1 MYNDDTSRADYIQAC
16 LGDQQ
21 EPRLSRKSSCHFL
34 LRLLPFNWVGTEILT
49 DHMTGI
55 IWVQLQGFENDHE
68 WMYLT
73 ISLKSTRVWIKKV
86 KLEARVVGRLLV
98 SIFGHH
104 QWVALV
110 SIAALAV
117 VTIVTG
123 IVGTVF
129 VAIHQALPLL
139 LTSLHMICWLFEMM
153 MKMSYEYVCGAVGVV
168 SNPVLI
174 RPIHFFSGSHL
185 PNFEGTAHLHSA
197 S

>member
-49 DHMTGI
+49 DHMTRI
-55 IWVQLQGFENDHE
+55 IENDHE

-73 ISLKSTRVWIKKV
+73 TLLASTRVWIKKV
-86 KLEARVVGRLLV
+86 KFEARVAGRLLV

-110 SIAALAV
+110 TIVALAV

-123 IVGTVF
+123 IDGTVF

-139 LTSLHMICWLFEMM
+139 LTSLHIICWLFEMM

-174 RPIHFFSGSHL
+174 PSIHFFSGSHL
-185 PNFEGTAHLHSA
+185 LNFERTA
-197 S
+197 